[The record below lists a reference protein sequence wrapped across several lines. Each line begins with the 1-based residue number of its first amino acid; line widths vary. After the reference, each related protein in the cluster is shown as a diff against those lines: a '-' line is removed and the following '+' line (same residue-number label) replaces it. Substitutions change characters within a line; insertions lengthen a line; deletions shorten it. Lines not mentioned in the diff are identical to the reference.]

1 MGLCRGEG
9 SVIHP
14 REKGRYPTEG
24 LADDLQELGVVLVA
38 SQILNV
44 EPVDDR
50 QDAAA
55 TTREELEHAVARVA
69 EHEAVDAERACEDRY
84 DDHHRG
90 VLVVQGVD
98 QAELVIIEGEQAV
111 LDGEDL
117 RGAKELLVSGKEEVY
132 FLAVHSA
139 DVLCVRLEMDIT

>member
-50 QDAAA
+50 QDATA
-55 TTREELEHAVARVA
+55 TTREEFEHAVACVA
-69 EHEAVDAERACEDRY
+69 EHEAVDAE
-84 DDHHRG
+84 
-90 VLVVQGVD
+90 
-98 QAELVIIEGEQAV
+98 
-111 LDGEDL
+111 
-117 RGAKELLVSGKEEVY
+117 
-132 FLAVHSA
+132 
-139 DVLCVRLEMDIT
+139 